1 MKATL
6 EFDLENHED
15 KMAHLRCIKSSDMTG
30 FIWELQHNF
39 WRKWKHDEDNF
50 TLDNYKEELLKLLE
64 EYSINVGELTE

>member
-15 KMAHLRCIKSSDMTG
+15 KMAHLRCIKSPDMTG